1 MSTNGLVSFKS
12 LLYFEAILFILL
24 GIIGIALPQF
34 FTIGLELLVGCLLI
48 AGGVTQLIR
57 LFQNKD
63 APGFWATILGAI
75 FSLILG
81 ALFLIYPIAG
91 VLSLTYLLLLYFLI
105 DGLAKI
111 YFSFQLK
118 KYQHWG
124 WILFSGILS
133 LALAALI
140 FTGLP
145 GTATWV
151 LGLLVGINMLFF
163 GFSLVAFASMIGK
176 NETH

>member
-1 MSTNGLVSFKS
+1 MNGQSSFKN

-24 GIIGIALPQF
+24 GIVAIAIPQF
-34 FTIGLELLVGCLLI
+34 FTIGIELLVGTLLI
-48 AGGVTQLIR
+48 AGGIVQFIR
-57 LFQNKD
+57 LFQAKD
-63 APGFWATILGAI
+63 APGFWGSFFGAI

-81 ALFLIYPIAG
+81 ALFLIYPLAG
-91 VLSLTYLLLLYFLI
+91 VLSLTYLLILYFLI
-105 DGLAKI
+105 DGFAKI

-118 KYQHWG
+118 SYQNWG

-133 LALAALI
+133 LVLAAII

-145 GTATWV
+145 GTAVWV

-163 GFSLVAFASMIGK
+163 GFSLIGFASMIK
-176 NETH
+176 EK